1 MPPETDMDTTCVL
14 LEHRQWLWS
23 VVYARVGDQSATED
37 VLQEV
42 SLAALLNDKRGYQI
56 REIKAWLY
64 QVAIRQALL
73 FRRSQAR
80 QRGKIRKFADSGLVD
95 TTSVTVDGIVA
106 SEETEL
112 VRSALAELSARDRQV
127 LLLKYQD
134 NLSCKE
140 IAAVCRVTESTIQSR
155 LLRARRRMRSSL
167 ERSNFAGEDKHVQ

>member
-1 MPPETDMDTTCVL
+1 MDTTCVL